1 MKFPEFADLMEKIGF
16 RDDQSAAPTFKLNKK
31 DLKNPVFKGNY
42 SKVAGSYRLVSI
54 WSQGEEVALW
64 AQEDRSG
71 SKLFPFHKE
80 EVNYLAK
87 RKRFKK
93 S

>member
-16 RDDQSAAPTFKLNKK
+16 RNDEPVTPIFKLNEK
-31 DLKNPVFKGNY
+31 DLKDPVFKGNY
-42 SKVAGSYRLVSI
+42 SKVAGSYLVVSI
-54 WSQGEEVALW
+54 WSQGEEIAFW

-87 RKRFKK
+87 RRRFKK
-93 S
+93 